1 MRSFEPL
8 PTERTALIARIERAR
23 FTHTR
28 FHGGYDEREVDQF
41 LDAVVASLASS
52 ATPFAPAR
60 IRDEVFGQTRLKAGY
75 LIEDVDNFRRLL
87 ADAVE
92 HLR

>member
-1 MRSFEPL
+1 MRFFEPL
-8 PTERTALIARIERAR
+8 PTERTALIARIERAS
-23 FTHTR
+23 FGHTR
-28 FHGGYDEREVDQF
+28 FHDGYDERDVDRF

-52 ATPFAPAR
+52 ATPFTPTR

-75 LIEDVDNFRRLL
+75 LIEDVDSFRRLL